1 VWSGSQKLQLGTGR
15 VCFGIQLCMY
25 DRKFL
30 CVFLLCYWALSER
43 KKVIGLLLPAIE
55 PDDRF

>member
-1 VWSGSQKLQLGTGR
+1 VYVVVKKCTYKPWKRMLDVWIEN
-15 VCFGIQLCMY
+15 F
-25 DRKFL
+25 
-30 CVFLLCYWALSER
+30 CVFLYYWALSER